1 MGMGLSICRSIIE
14 EHGGCLFKRFDPGFE
29 AVAPL
34 VSERGGEVGNQ
45 GDAGRKDQERSV
57 VAVD

>member
-1 MGMGLSICRSIIE
+1 MLDDSFIHQSFE
-14 EHGGCLFKRFDPGFE
+14 PGFE
-29 AVAPL
+29 AAAPL
-34 VSERGGEVGNQ
+34 VSERGREVGNQ